1 MEPILPYVVV
11 SNASRSRDLIVQGAN
26 VIERAFQLAGESG
39 SVDEVKRKLIR
50 EGYLSV
56 HAHLGGR
63 QIRTDI
69 LKRLDPKLVAYR
81 KSSAA

>member
-1 MEPILPYVVV
+1 MHGTNI
-11 SNASRSRDLIVQGAN
+11 
-26 VIERAFQLAGESG
+26 IERAFQLAAESG

-63 QIRTDI
+63 QIRTDL
-69 LKRLDPKLVAYR
+69 LKRLNPDLVAYR
-81 KSSAA
+81 KSSPA